1 MNARRHDFIAASLG
15 LAAAITF
22 PAPIRAQSSLTEIT
36 VLFPRLAPG
45 PDYSFLWAAK
55 ALGYFRAEGLK
66 VNVQPTGGSSAV
78 ARLIAAGQGDIG
90 IAGAEAIIVGAG
102 KGLPIRDVFCIHQRM
117 IYSVGV
123 PLGGALHSAADLKG
137 KRIGVQSLSAS
148 PVFVAKAL
156 MREAGL
162 NPDQDAT
169 FLPIGVGGQAVAA
182 VKSGQVDAVAYH
194 DTQFVL
200 FRDAGVPYKLLD
212 MPKFRRFF
220 TGGLMVKAD
229 AIGPRAGMIAGFS
242 RAIAKGLA
250 YSTAGPEASIKA
262 MTQLVPDTNKNPAQA
277 LAILK
282 ERLTFETLPPEA
294 HGMWGWNTPERYAQ
308 FANFLLAAG
317 VLDVKVDGAH
327 LFDGQFLK
335 RANAFDTAAITRAAK
350 SA

>member
-1 MNARRHDFIAASLG
+1 MNARRRDFVAASLG
-15 LAAAITF
+15 FAAAIAL
-22 PAPIRAQSSLTEIT
+22 PLPIRAQSPLTEVT
-36 VLFPRLAPG
+36 LLFPRLAPG
-45 PDYSFLWAAK
+45 SDYSFLWAAD
-55 ALGYFRAEGLK
+55 ALGYFREEGLK
-66 VNVQPTGGSSAV
+66 VNVQPTGGSPEV
-78 ARLIAAGQGDIG
+78 ARLVAAGQGDIG

-102 KGLPIRDVFCIHQRM
+102 KGLPIRDVFCIQQRM

-123 PLGGALHSAADLKG
+123 PQGGALRSPADLKD

-156 MREAGL
+156 LREAGL
-162 NPDQDAT
+162 NPERDAT
-169 FLPIGVGGQAVAA
+169 FLPIGVGGQAIAA

-194 DTQFVL
+194 DKQFVL

-220 TGGLMVKAD
+220 TAGLVVKAD
-229 AIGPRAGMIAGFS
+229 AVGPRARMIAGFA

-262 MTQLVPDTNKNPAQA
+262 MTQLVPDANKNPAQA
-277 LAILK
+277 LEILK
-282 ERLTFETLPPEA
+282 ERLTFEKLPPEA
-294 HGMWGWNTPERYAQ
+294 HGMWGWNTRDRYAQ
-308 FANFLLAAG
+308 FADFLYAAG
-317 VLDVKVDGAH
+317 VLEVKVDGAN

-335 RANAFDTAAITRAAK
+335 RANAFDGAAIARAAK

>member
-1 MNARRHDFIAASLG
+1 MNARRDFIAGALG
-15 LAAAITF
+15 AAAALAL
-22 PAPIRAQSSLTEIT
+22 PASVRAQNPLTDVT

-45 PDYSFLWAAK
+45 ADYSFLWAAD
-55 ALGYFRAEGLK
+55 ALGYFRDEGLK
-66 VNVQPTGGSSAV
+66 VSVQPTGGSPDV

-90 IAGAEAIIVGAG
+90 IAGAEATIVAAS
-102 KGLPIRDVFCIHQRM
+102 KGLPIRDVFCIQQRM

-123 PLGGALHSAADLKG
+123 PLGGALRTAADLKG

-156 MREAGL
+156 LREAGL
-162 NPDQDAT
+162 NPDRDAT
-169 FLPIGVGGQAVAA
+169 FIPIGVGGQAVAA
-182 VKSGQVDAVAYH
+182 VKSGQVDAVAFH
-194 DTQFVL
+194 DTQFVI
-200 FRDAGVPYKLLD
+200 FRDSGVPYKLLD

-220 TGGLMVKAD
+220 TAGLIVKAD
-229 AIGPRAGMIAGFS
+229 AVGPRAGMIAGFS

-262 MTQLVPDTNKNPAQA
+262 MSQVLPDTNKNPVQA

-282 ERLTFETLPPEA
+282 ERLTFETLPA
-294 HGMWGWNTPERYAQ
+294 DARGMWGWNTRRRYAQ
-308 FANFLLAAG
+308 FADFLYSEG
-317 VLDVKVDGAH
+317 VMDTKIDGSV

-335 RANAFDTAAITRAAK
+335 RANAFDGSAIARAAK